1 MNSESISQILA
12 IAVPLL
18 VGFLLKTFFPNIKLP
33 TPTPADPAKP
43 VEPKTL
49 KEELA
54 DILPGLLDAF
64 LRDRLPVRLP
74 AFETVPGT
82 SDLVLRTPGE
92 APLPVSIS
100 TPTHTIAVDASGAVS
115 VAVK

>member
-1 MNSESISQILA
+1 MNESISQVLA

-74 AFETVPGT
+74 AFEAVPTSPAVPGA
-82 SDLVLRTPGE
+82 

-100 TPTHTIAVDASGAVS
+100 TPTHTIAVDAGGAVS
-115 VAVK
+115 VSVK